1 MSCGGELCYT
11 FPVMSHHLAI
21 ELGDV
26 GLKSVIPLADLL
38 WFLAGLLLLTGSTAV
53 VLWWNRRAYADPFA

>member
-1 MSCGGELCYT
+1 MMMGIL
-11 FPVMSHHLAI
+11 LAI
-21 ELGDV
+21 ELGEV
-26 GLKSVIPLADLL
+26 GSRSVIPLADLL